1 MIVPYAP
8 GGATDVLAR
17 PIAQRLSEQVGQ
29 PVIVENRPGA
39 NATIGADQV
48 AKSPPDGYVFFLGS
62 IVHYMVP
69 FFSKNVP
76 YDPVKDFTPIAQ
88 VAVVPNVLAV
98 SPSLPIH
105 SVKELIDYAKKSGAK
120 LHYGTTGTGSTHHL
134 GGIFLA
140 QTTGIALEHVPY
152 KGGNP
157 AIQDVLSGSIPLV
170 ILTATTVMPQV
181 NNGKLRALGLIENR
195 RFDAVPGVP
204 TIGETRAGLRR
215 AGHLVRR
222 DGPRRHAA
230 PGGGEA
236 ERRDQEGDHHARD
249 PRPAGVGRVRGG
261 RREHARGVRGDDPE
275 RRRSVPPDRDHGRH
289 QTRMTGPHRET
300 RMTLLRI
307 TLAALLAA
315 PLVALGQAYPTKPIR
330 LIVPFAPGGGVDNFA
345 RPLAQKL
352 TEQLGQQVVVDN
364 RPGASSII
372 GSALVAKARSP
383 TATRCSARSI
393 RRSTSRR

>member
-1 MIVPYAP
+1 MTRHRILALLLALCAPAFASAQAFPSKPIRMIVPYAP

-17 PIAQRLSEQVGQ
+17 PIAQRLSEQIGQ

-98 SPSLPIH
+98 SPSLPIN
-105 SVKELIDYAKKSGAK
+105 SVKELIDYAKKSGTK

-170 ILTATTVMPQV
+170 ILTATTIMPQV
-181 NNGKLRALGLIENR
+181 KNGKLRALGLIENR
-195 RFDAVPGVP
+195 RFDVVPGVP
-204 TIGETRAGLRR
+204 TIGESVPGYAVPDTWFGVMGPAGM
-215 AGHLVRR
+215 
-222 DGPRRHAA
+222 
-230 PGGGEA
+230 
-236 ERRDQEGDHHARD
+236 
-249 PRPAGVGRVRGG
+249 PRPVVERLNAELRKAVHAPEVR
-261 RREHARGVRGDDPE
+261 
-275 RRRSVPPDRDHGRH
+275 
-289 QTRMTGPHRET
+289 Q
-300 RMTLLRI
+300 RI
-307 TLAALLAA
+307 
-315 PLVALGQAYPTKPIR
+315 
-330 LIVPFAPGGGVDNFA
+330 DN
-345 RPLAQKL
+345 
-352 TEQLGQQVVVDN
+352 
-364 RPGASSII
+364 I
-372 GSALVAKARSP
+372 GMVP
-383 TATRCSARSI
+383 TATASADEMAANVRSEVEII
-393 RRSTSRR
+393 RKIVTTAGIQPE